1 MRRVYLCSELDA
13 VARRGPEHARVD
25 REKRELEEAI
35 ATRYEAVA
43 ASARYKARY
52 HADLQAAEA
61 LVRMPEE
68 GAAEAAAMRVHLDSS
83 LAEPVKRR
91 RQQNEEAVRQRAQH
105 KEFISRMR
113 SDKGTGPSG
122 HSSSRLC
129 DYK

>member
-13 VARRGPEHARVD
+13 VARRGPEHSRVD

-91 RQQNEEAVRQRAQH
+91 RRRGRSPAGAAQGVHLPDALRQRRRPLRTLQQ
-105 KEFISRMR
+105 
-113 SDKGTGPSG
+113 
-122 HSSSRLC
+122 
-129 DYK
+129 